1 VYEIVFI
8 VLALFVVTITIMDLS
23 GYIDL
28 ESNIALSTLDF
39 AILVLFIVEYA
50 VRFFIYK
57 GKKSKFIK
65 ENIIDLIAIIPFSS
79 LFRVFRIFRLL
90 RVLKATKFLKVV
102 KILKAGAFISKTLK
116 GFSALLKTN
125 GFIYIIYISLA
136 TLLTGSTAIYLF
148 EYREAGKSFM
158 DALWWSVVTVTTV
171 GYGDISPAT
180 TIGRIIAIILM
191 ITGIGFIGVMT
202 STLATYFISKK
213 SEEKNII
220 INKNNYKLSDEEIK
234 TVETFIK
241 FIANKKADSIG
252 KEESD
257 K

>member
-1 VYEIVFI
+1 LKLLKKIYEIIFI
-8 VLALFVVTITIMDLS
+8 ILALFVVTITIMDLS
-23 GYIDL
+23 GYISL
-28 ESNIALSTLDF
+28 ESNVTLSFLDSM
-39 AILVLFIVEYA
+39 ILALFIIEYT
-50 VRFFIYK
+50 VRIIIYK

-79 LFRVFRIFRLL
+79 LFRVFRVFRLL
-90 RVLKATKFLKVV
+90 RVLKATKFLKVL
-102 KILKAGAFISKTLK
+102 KIFKAGAFMSKSLK

-136 TLLTGSTAIYLF
+136 TLLIGSAAIYLF

-158 DALWWSVVTVTTV
+158 DALWWSIVTVTTV

-180 TIGRIIAIILM
+180 SIGRVIAIILM

-202 STLATYFISKK
+202 STLATFFITKK
-213 SEEKNII
+213 PEDKTII
-220 INKNNYKLSDEEIK
+220 INENKYNLTDEEIK

-241 FIANKKADSIG
+241 FIVNEKLD
-252 KEESD
+252 
-257 K
+257 

>member
-1 VYEIVFI
+1 LKFLKKIYEIIFI
-8 VLALFVVTITIMDLS
+8 ILALFVVTITIMDLA

-28 ESNIALSTLDF
+28 ESNVTLSLLDSI
-39 AILVLFIVEYA
+39 ILALFIVEYT
-50 VRFFIYK
+50 VRIIIYK

-79 LFRVFRIFRLL
+79 LFRVFRVFRLL
-90 RVLKATKFLKVV
+90 RVLKATKFLKVL
-102 KILKAGAFISKTLK
+102 KIFKAGAFMSKSLK

-136 TLLTGSTAIYLF
+136 TMLIGSAAIYLF

-158 DALWWSVVTVTTV
+158 DALWWSIVTVTTV
-171 GYGDISPAT
+171 GYGDISPVT
-180 TIGRIIAIILM
+180 TIGRIVAIILM

-202 STLATYFISKK
+202 STLATFFISKK
-213 SEEKNII
+213 PEDRTLI
-220 INKNNYKLSDEEIK
+220 INKKEYTLTQED
-234 TVETFIK
+234 VESIEVFIK
-241 FIANKKADSIG
+241 YL
-252 KEESD
+252 KEKQS